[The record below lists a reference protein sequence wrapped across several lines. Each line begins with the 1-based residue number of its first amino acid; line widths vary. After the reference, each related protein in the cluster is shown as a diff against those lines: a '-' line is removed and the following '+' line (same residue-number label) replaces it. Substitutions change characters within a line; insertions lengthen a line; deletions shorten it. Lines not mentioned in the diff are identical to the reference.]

1 MLRTPFLFPRSSEL
15 WRISLRFFLA
25 DAIPKAQHGAM
36 DFGNIL
42 TIDVAILNG
51 TPVFKGTRVPV
62 RALFNAL
69 DSGESTGEFLTEFPD
84 VSNEQI
90 LQLLRI
96 ARRLITSKKVLTEN
110 PELVS
115 DQTTGSGDAGL
126 VTSQTQQLE
135 RDIFAL
141 VNEHR
146 TTLQLPAF
154 LPDDVC
160 TIEAQAHSI
169 NMAAGRTPL
178 GHEGFEERI
187 ARIAAG
193 AHPGGGGGQ
202 AGENT
207 AAGQT
212 TADAVVQGWL
222 SQADFKRNI
231 EGNSRISGVGVARST
246 AGTNFFTQIYF

>member
-1 MLRTPFLFPRSSEL
+1 
-15 WRISLRFFLA
+15 
-25 DAIPKAQHGAM
+25 M

-96 ARRLITSKKVLTEN
+96 ARRLVTSKKVLTEN

-193 AHPGGGGGQ
+193 AHPGGGGQ